1 VLLESVF
8 VFRQVDKLNDGR
20 NWRKGLRVRAVLR
33 RPVTEA
39 SPHQLSPD
47 LWTDHWPLKSLQ
59 DKPATRLKRPDLDH
73 LAASDEERSPDS
85 PTPAAARSPD
95 HSVSPTRRAPA
106 RYHRPTIFFM
116 KHHRPTMHAGMP
128 LN

>member
-1 VLLESVF
+1 MLLESVF

-73 LAASDEERSPDS
+73 LAASDEERSPD
-85 PTPAAARSPD
+85 

-116 KHHRPTMHAGMP
+116 KHDRPTMHAA
-128 LN
+128 